1 MDYRLSEEKILE
13 NREVDMDSDA
23 KKPVK
28 PFTTRS
34 WGEIIDAD
42 SEVGVKIAEYDRKMD
57 KAFVFSGRVLT
68 INIKYPYEIELS
80 RIPSYKSLLR
90 WVLHLSEKV
99 WFEGEYVSEFVKR
112 VCKHKGWK
120 LYSNE
125 EG

>member
-1 MDYRLSEEKILE
+1 VVAGV
-13 NREVDMDSDA
+13 REFRERKERDMDT

-28 PFTTRS
+28 GFTVRS

-42 SEVGVKIAEYDRKMD
+42 SEVGVKIEEYDRKMD

-68 INIKYPYEIELS
+68 INIRYPYEIELS

-99 WFEGEYVSEFVKR
+99 WFEGDYVNEFIKR
-112 VCKHKGWK
+112 VCKHKGWN
-120 LYSNE
+120 LYANE
-125 EG
+125 EE